1 MVHLENA
8 VIAWIIDNK
17 KINKK
22 KTMHGAKK
30 SNLTDR
36 SFMRANIEFHWT
48 TKNLKCNENNWN
60 SKFTYDEKIRI

>member
-1 MVHLENA
+1 MVTYN
-8 VIAWIIDNK
+8 
-17 KINKK
+17 
-22 KTMHGAKK
+22 GAEK

-36 SFMRANIEFHWT
+36 SFMRANVEFHWT